1 MSELDIKDGLTAMDV
16 AEYLRRHT
24 NFLAEFPDLALELSI
39 PRENGPAASLAS
51 YQLEVLRDKNRDLAR
66 RLREL
71 IEIAHDNQM
80 LMVRVHTMTLALMRA
95 DSAAAS
101 ATAVAASLTEDF
113 DTDLVRLVLFRA
125 GNGLPEAEWLL
136 CEPRGAAALPAFG
149 EFLERADPLC
159 GRLQPDK
166 LDVLFGERARDVRSA
181 VLLPLA
187 GAGMLAIGSGD
198 PNRFHPGMGTVFL
211 KLIGEAVSA
220 AFGRFPPD

>member
-1 MSELDIKDGLTAMDV
+1 MSELDIKDGLTAIDV

-113 DTDLVRLVLFRA
+113 DTDLVRLVLFRS

-136 CEPRGAAALPAFG
+136 CEPRGAAALASARRRPPPHRAGPAP
-149 EFLERADPLC
+149 A
-159 GRLQPDK
+159 
-166 LDVLFGERARDVRSA
+166 
-181 VLLPLA
+181 
-187 GAGMLAIGSGD
+187 GSGRSRA
-198 PNRFHPGMGTVFL
+198 PH
-211 KLIGEAVSA
+211 A
-220 AFGRFPPD
+220 ARSLRAIAG